1 MYIAMNKFRKDIGSP
16 ELTIPAHQ
24 FFVGELTEVFRRVRS
39 DGLNHFTCRL
49 GQRFG
54 KRQVRRRDLEDSA
67 RVIDS
72 RIAVGVGR

>member
-1 MYIAMNKFRKDIGSP
+1 MDEFCEDIGSP
-16 ELTIPAHQ
+16 FLTILAHQ
-24 FFVGELTEVFRRVRS
+24 LFVGELTEAFLRVRC